1 MFMFMFMWGVNW
13 PTMKLSLQETTPL
26 MLRASTLLLG
36 AGWLFFYV
44 ARKRRTRVASRAR
57 VGRAMGGATDGKRGR
72 RGRRGTIVPCLT
84 MHHTPHL
91 PPDCT

>member
-1 MFMFMFMWGVNW
+1 VIFREQAWALLALMFMFMWGVNW

-44 ARKRRTRVASRAR
+44 ARK
-57 VGRAMGGATDGKRGR
+57 GKRVWPAGR
-72 RGRRGTIVPCLT
+72 EWAGRWVE
-84 MHHTPHL
+84 
-91 PPDCT
+91 PPMASVAGAAGAAQSCHA

>member
-1 MFMFMFMWGVNW
+1 VSFREQAWALLALMFMFMFMWGVNW

-44 ARKRRTRVASRAR
+44 ARK
-57 VGRAMGGATDGKRGR
+57 GKRVWPAGR
-72 RGRRGTIVPCLT
+72 EWAGRWVE
-84 MHHTPHL
+84 
-91 PPDCT
+91 PPMASVAGAAGAAQLCHA